1 MTRWAAPGAA
11 FRAGRLV
18 LLVVSMF
25 VLSACSAGGSS
36 PLASGDLG
44 RQVVPPDTMTF
55 SVSNGTTLPVTLV
68 VNGSVV
74 RTLAPDSEADAIPA
88 SAPSDLPWA
97 IEVHSPGG
105 RVLTSLTIHAGDV
118 WQENFSNGDS
128 EGKGDGVRV
137 GLSCGMIQIWSGFPL
152 AGPPPGTGSPGD
164 CAP

>member
-74 RTLAPDSEADAIPA
+74 QTLAPGSGVDAIPA
-88 SAPSDLPWA
+88 SALSDLPWA
-97 IEVHSPGG
+97 IEVRSPGG
-105 RVLTSLTIHAGDV
+105 RVLISLTIHEGDV
-118 WQENFSNGDS
+118 WQESISNGT
-128 EGKGDGVRV
+128 EGKGDGARV

-152 AGPPPGTGSPGD
+152 AGPPPGPGSPGD
-164 CAP
+164 CVP